1 MKQDIKS
8 MNLSELETA
17 LGEMGE
23 KKFRAGQV
31 FSWLQ
36 KGAESFDEMTNLS
49 LGLRQKL
56 DENFY
61 LTPPQVVRK
70 QESQRD
76 GTIKYLWRLRD
87 GNCVETVLMRY
98 KYGNTVCVSY

>member
-36 KGAESFDEMTNLS
+36 KGAESSM
-49 LGLRQKL
+49 K
-56 DENFY
+56 
-61 LTPPQVVRK
+61 
-70 QESQRD
+70 
-76 GTIKYLWRLRD
+76 
-87 GNCVETVLMRY
+87 
-98 KYGNTVCVSY
+98 